1 MNRCNIAPILGCQT
15 QWVLVAD
22 HSMVHGQDGLL
33 ANHYTAMSLHLLSLH
48 SDVATLIVAT
58 PIVPTQRCRY
68 TAMSLLS
75 LHLLSL
81 HLLSLHN
88 DVTIYIIAAL
98 IVATLKCYYTYCR
111 YTTMSLHILSLHL
124 LSLHSDVT
132 TYPITT
138 LIVATPKC
146 CYTHCRTLRVYQT
159 ILWFICYLLQRRWL
173 TINPHFAIIASCNDR
188 AHNQPTC
195 RHHRL
200 VS

>member
-1 MNRCNIAPILGCQT
+1 MVYRSMVNRCNIAPILGCQT

-22 HSMVHGQDGLL
+22 HSMVHGQDYWPTQRCRYTYCR
-33 ANHYTAMSLHLLSLH
+33 YTAMSLRLLSLH
-48 SDVATLIVAT
+48 SDVATLIVTT

-81 HLLSLHN
+81 HLLSLHS
-88 DVTIYIIAAL
+88 DVTVYIIAAL

-111 YTTMSLHILSLHL
+111 YTKKSLHILLLHL
-124 LSLHSDVT
+124 MSF
-132 TYPITT
+132 T

-146 CYTHCRTLRVYQT
+146 CYTYCRTLRVYQT

-173 TINPHFAIIASCNDR
+173 TINPRAS
-188 AHNQPTC
+188 HWPTSSSHDFPHIFRC
-195 RHHRL
+195 KP
-200 VS
+200 